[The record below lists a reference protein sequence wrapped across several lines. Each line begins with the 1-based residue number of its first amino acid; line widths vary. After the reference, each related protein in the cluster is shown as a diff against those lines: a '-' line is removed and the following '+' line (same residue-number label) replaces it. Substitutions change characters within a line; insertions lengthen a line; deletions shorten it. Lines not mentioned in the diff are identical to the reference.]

1 MVSARRNRGRGASA
15 ALALLALLGG
25 AGTLAG
31 TAQANPIVSGNQYMV
46 TASHP
51 LAARA
56 GARMLEQGGNAVD
69 AAVATAAA
77 IGVVEPWFSNI
88 LGGGTWALFYNAKE
102 GKVLNLEAVGPAPT
116 GATPEYYA
124 NLDLPAY
131 GAHQAN
137 IPAAFD
143 GWTLILARY
152 GTKSLR
158 EVLAPAIE
166 LAEKGF
172 PVGRDFVTQ
181 STNSRDEISKYPS
194 SARTYLKAGKP
205 YQIGDMLVQKDLAA
219 TYKQLVQVEQDN
231 LGRGRAQAIRA
242 ARDFFYAGPIMKAL
256 VKFSQENKGLFTEAD
271 FAKVQA
277 RFVEP
282 IRISYRG
289 LDVYQNAPNSQGIT
303 MLMALNILE
312 GYDLKKMDPK
322 SPETIHLIT
331 EAIKLAFA
339 DRHWYVGDP
348 DFVKVPVDKL
358 LSKEYAAAQ
367 RKRIDMQRAK
377 EWPIPGGLEQ
387 FTKNTTTILV
397 KDKDGNALSITTSI
411 GSNWVVMGD
420 TGIVINNRMPM
431 FDIEAGLPN
440 QVQPGKKVRHTSNPA
455 MALKDGRPVLLWA
468 CSGVDTQ
475 PQVQVHG
482 FLNVVEFGMNPL
494 EAVSAPRV
502 IQHSFPVTRVRMASN
517 ILALEP
523 GRFSAEVV
531 EALKKKGHKTGA
543 KAIFGNMNM
552 IQLDPATG
560 AILAGVDPRQE
571 GYAVGW

>member
-1 MVSARRNRGRGASA
+1 MRWGRWISVRAC
-15 ALALLALLGG
+15 LALLSLATLLVSMGS
-25 AGTLAG
+25 LAVP
-31 TAQANPIVSGNQYMV
+31 ARANPIVPANHWMV

-51 LAARA
+51 LAARV
-56 GARMLEQGGNAVD
+56 GEMILEQGGNAVD

-102 GKVLNLEAVGPAPT
+102 GRVLNLEAVGPAPT
-116 GATPEYYA
+116 GATPEFFS
-124 NLDLPAY
+124 NLDLPPY
-131 GAHQAN
+131 GVHQAN

-143 GWTLILARY
+143 GWTLILAKY
-152 GTKSLR
+152 GTKSLK
-158 EVLAPAIE
+158 EVLAPAIG

-172 PVGRDFVTQ
+172 PVGKDFVTQ
-181 STNSRDEISKYPS
+181 STNSRDEIAKYPS
-194 SARTYLKAGKP
+194 SARIYLQNGQP
-205 YQIGDMLVQKDLAA
+205 YRIGDRLVQRDLAN

-231 LGRGRAQAIRA
+231 LGRGREQAIRA
-242 ARDFFYAGPIMKAL
+242 ARDYFYAGPIMKAL
-256 VKFSQENKGLFTEAD
+256 VKFSQENKGLFTERD

-282 IRISYRG
+282 IRIAYRG

-312 GYDLKKMDPK
+312 GYNLKEMDPK
-322 SPETIHLIT
+322 SAETVHLIT
-331 EAIKLAFA
+331 EAVKLAFA

-348 DFVKVPVDKL
+348 DFVKVPVDRL
-358 LSKEYAAAQ
+358 LSKDYAAAQ
-367 RKRIDMQRAK
+367 RKRIDMQAAAD
-377 EWPIPGGLEQ
+377 WPIQGGLEQ

-397 KDKDGNALSITTSI
+397 KDQAGNALSITTSI

-431 FDIEAGLPN
+431 FDVGAGLPN

-455 MALKDGRPVLLWA
+455 MALKDGKPFLLWA

-475 PQVQVHG
+475 PQVQVQG
-482 FLNVVEFGMNPL
+482 FVNVVDFGMNPL
-494 EAVSAPRV
+494 DAVSAPRY
-502 IQHSFPVTRVRMASN
+502 IQHSFPVTRVRIASN
-517 ILALEP
+517 ILALER
-523 GRFSAEVV
+523 GRFAPDVV
-531 EALKKKGHKTGA
+531 ESLKKKGHKIGDR
-543 KAIFGNMNM
+543 AIFGNMNM
-552 IQLDPATG
+552 VLLDPATG
-560 AILAGVDPRQE
+560 SILAGVDPRQE

>member
-1 MVSARRNRGRGASA
+1 M
-15 ALALLALLGG
+15 
-25 AGTLAG
+25 
-31 TAQANPIVSGNQYMV
+31 I
-46 TASHP
+46 
-51 LAARA
+51 
-56 GARMLEQGGNAVD
+56 LEQGGNAVD

-102 GKVLNLEAVGPAPT
+102 GRVLNLEAVGPAPT
-116 GATPEYYA
+116 GATPEFFS

-131 GAHQAN
+131 GVHQAN

-143 GWTLILARY
+143 GWTLILAKY
-152 GTKSLR
+152 GTKSLK
-158 EVLAPAIE
+158 EVLAPAIA

-181 STNSRDEISKYPS
+181 STNSRDEIAKYPS
-194 SARTYLKAGKP
+194 SARIYLKNGQP
-205 YQIGDMLVQKDLAA
+205 YRIGDLLIQEDLAN

-231 LGRGRAQAIRA
+231 LSRGRENAIRA
-242 ARDFFYAGPIMKAL
+242 ARDYFYAGPIMKAL

-282 IRISYRG
+282 IRIAYRG

-312 GYDLKKMDPK
+312 GYDLKRMDPK
-322 SPETIHLIT
+322 SAETIHLIT
-331 EAIKLAFA
+331 EAVKLAFA

-358 LSKEYAAAQ
+358 LSKDYAAAQ
-367 RKRIDMQRAK
+367 RKRIDMQAAK
-377 EWPIPGGLEQ
+377 DWPIQGGLEL

-397 KDKDGNALSITTSI
+397 KDQAGNALSITTSI

-431 FDIEAGLPN
+431 FDVEAGLPN

-455 MALKDGRPVLLWA
+455 MALKDGKPFLLWA

-475 PQVQVHG
+475 PQVQVQG
-482 FLNVVEFGMNPL
+482 FINVVDFGMNPL
-494 EAVSAPRV
+494 DAVSAPRH
-502 IQHSFPVTRVRMASN
+502 IQHSFPVTRVRIASN
-517 ILALEP
+517 ILALER
-523 GRFSAEVV
+523 GRFAPDVV
-531 EALKKKGHKTGA
+531 ESLKTKGHRIGDR
-543 KAIFGNMNM
+543 AIFGNMNM
-552 IQLDPATG
+552 ILLDPATG
-560 AILAGVDPRQE
+560 TILAGIDPRQE

>member
-1 MVSARRNRGRGASA
+1 MNAKKTIRYWIIVISISILFSGYM
-15 ALALLALLGG
+15 
-25 AGTLAG
+25 AGNT
-31 TAQANPIVSGNQYMV
+31 QSNPIVPANQWMV

-56 GARMLEQGGNAVD
+56 GAMILERGGNAVD

-88 LGGGTWALFYNAKE
+88 LGGGTWALFYSTREK
-102 GKVLNLEAVGPAPT
+102 KVINLEAVGPAPT
-116 GATPEYYA
+116 GATPEFYS

-131 GAHQAN
+131 GVHQAN

-152 GTKSLR
+152 GTMRLR
-158 EVLAPAIE
+158 DVLMPAIE

-181 STNSRDEISKYPS
+181 STNARDDIAKYPS
-194 SARTYLKAGKP
+194 SAKIYLKDGKN
-205 YQIGDMLVQKDLAA
+205 YKIGEILIQKDLAN
-219 TYKQLVQVEQDN
+219 TYKQLVKVEQEN
-231 LGRGRAQAIRA
+231 LNKGKANAIRA
-242 ARDFFYAGPIMKAL
+242 ARDYFYKGPIMKAL
-256 VKFSQENKGLFTEAD
+256 VKFSKENKGLFTEED
-271 FAKVQA
+271 FTKVQA

-282 IRISYRG
+282 IKIKYRDI
-289 LDVYQNAPNSQGIT
+289 DVYQNAPNSQGIT

-312 GYDLKKMDPK
+312 GFDLKKMGSK
-322 SPETIHLIT
+322 NPETIHLIT

-358 LSKEYAAAQ
+358 LSKEYAEAQ
-367 RKRIDMQRAK
+367 RKRIDMSKAM
-377 EWPIPGGLEQ
+377 EWPIKGGLEQ

-397 KDKDGNALSITTSI
+397 KDKFGNAMSITTSI

-431 FDIEAGLPN
+431 FDIAAGVPN

-455 MALKDGRPVLLWA
+455 MALKDGKLLMLWA

-475 PQVQVHG
+475 PQAQVTG
-482 FLNVVEFGMNPL
+482 FVNVVDFDMNPL
-494 EAVSAPRV
+494 EAVSAPRF
-502 IQHSFPVTRVRMASN
+502 INHSFPVTRVRRASN

-523 GRFSAEVV
+523 GRFAPDIV
-531 EALKKKGHKTGA
+531 ETLKKKGHQISDR
-543 KAIFGNMNM
+543 AIFGNMNM
-552 IQLDPATG
+552 ILIDTKTG
-560 AILAGVDPRQE
+560 ALLAGVDPRQE
-571 GYAVGW
+571 GYAIGW

>member
-1 MVSARRNRGRGASA
+1 V
-15 ALALLALLGG
+15 
-25 AGTLAG
+25 
-31 TAQANPIVSGNQYMV
+31 
-46 TASHP
+46 
-51 LAARA
+51 
-56 GARMLEQGGNAVD
+56 
-69 AAVATAAA
+69 
-77 IGVVEPWFSNI
+77 
-88 LGGGTWALFYNAKE
+88 
-102 GKVLNLEAVGPAPT
+102 
-116 GATPEYYA
+116 
-124 NLDLPAY
+124 
-131 GAHQAN
+131 HQAN

-143 GWTLILARY
+143 GWTLILAKY
-152 GTKSLR
+152 GTKSLK

-181 STNSRDEISKYPS
+181 STNSRDEITRYPS
-194 SARTYLKAGKP
+194 SARIYLKNGQP
-205 YQIGDMLVQKDLAA
+205 YKLGDLLVQKDMAA

-231 LGRGRAQAIRA
+231 LGRGREQAIRA

-282 IRISYRG
+282 IKTTYRG

-312 GYDLKKMDPK
+312 GYDLKGMGAR
-322 SPETIHLIT
+322 SVETIHLIT

-348 DFVKVPVDKL
+348 DVVKVPVDRL

-367 RKRIDMQRAK
+367 RKRIDMAK
-377 EWPIPGGLEQ
+377 AKDWPIQGGLDQ

-397 KDKDGNALSITTSI
+397 RDKDGNALSITTSI

-455 MALKDGRPVLLWA
+455 MALKDGKPVLLWA

-475 PQVQVHG
+475 PQVQVQG
-482 FLNVVEFGMNPL
+482 LVNVVDFGMNPL
-494 EAVSAPRV
+494 EAVSAPRY
-502 IQHSFPVTRVRMASN
+502 IQHSFPVTRVRIASN
-517 ILALEP
+517 VLALEA
-523 GRFSAEVV
+523 GRFAPEIV
-531 EALKKKGHKTGA
+531 EALKKKGHKTGDR
-543 KAIFGNMNM
+543 AIFGNMNM

-560 AILAGVDPRQE
+560 AILAGADPRQE

>member
-1 MVSARRNRGRGASA
+1 MDRERRIPRRVFLA
-15 ALALLALLGG
+15 ALGLIVLVVGMG
-25 AGTLAG
+25 ILAG
-31 TAQANPIVSGNQYMV
+31 VTQANPIVPANQYMV

-56 GARMLEQGGNAVD
+56 GARILEQGGNAVD

-88 LGGGTWALFYNAKE
+88 LGGGTWALFYNAQE

-116 GATPEYYA
+116 GATPEFYS

-131 GAHQAN
+131 GVHQAN

-152 GTKSLR
+152 GTKSLK

-181 STNSRDEISKYPS
+181 STNARDEIARYPS
-194 SARTYLKAGKP
+194 SARLYLKNGQP
-205 YQIGDMLVQKDLAA
+205 YKIGDLLVQKDMAA

-256 VKFSQENKGLFTEAD
+256 VKFSQENKGLFIEAD

-282 IRISYRG
+282 IKIAYRG

-312 GYDLKKMDPK
+312 GYDLKGMGAK
-322 SPETIHLIT
+322 SAETIHLIT

-348 DFVKVPVDKL
+348 DVVKVPMDRL
-358 LSKEYAAAQ
+358 LSREYAAAQ
-367 RKRIDMQRAK
+367 RKRIDMAK
-377 EWPIPGGLEQ
+377 AKDWPIQGGLEQ

-397 KDKDGNALSITTSI
+397 RDKDGNALAITTSI

-455 MALKDGRPVLLWA
+455 MALKNGKPVLLWA

-475 PQVQVHG
+475 PQVQVQG
-482 FLNVVEFGMNPL
+482 LVNVVDFGMNPL
-494 EAVSAPRV
+494 EAVSAPRY
-502 IQHSFPVTRVRMASN
+502 IQHSFPVTRVRIASN
-517 ILALEP
+517 VLALEP
-523 GRFSAEVV
+523 GRFAPEIV
-531 EALKKKGHKTGA
+531 EALKKKGHKTGDR
-543 KAIFGNMNM
+543 AIFGNMNM

-571 GYAVGW
+571 GTAIGW

>member
-1 MVSARRNRGRGASA
+1 MDRERRIPRRVFLA
-15 ALALLALLGG
+15 ALGLIVLVVGMG
-25 AGTLAG
+25 ILAG
-31 TAQANPIVSGNQYMV
+31 VAQANPIVPANQYMV

-51 LAARA
+51 LAAKA
-56 GARMLEQGGNAVD
+56 GARILDQGGNAVD

-77 IGVVEPWFSNI
+77 IRVVEPWFSNI
-88 LGGGTWALFYNAKE
+88 LGGGTWALFYNAQE

-116 GATPEYYA
+116 GATPEFYS

-131 GAHQAN
+131 GVHQAN

-143 GWTLILARY
+143 GWTLILAKY
-152 GTKSLR
+152 GTKSLK

-181 STNSRDEISKYPS
+181 STNSRDEITRYPS
-194 SARTYLKAGKP
+194 SARIYLKNGQP
-205 YQIGDMLVQKDLAA
+205 YKLGDLLVQKDMAV

-282 IRISYRG
+282 IKTTYRG

-312 GYDLKKMDPK
+312 GYDLKGMGAR
-322 SPETIHLIT
+322 SVETIHLIT

-348 DFVKVPVDKL
+348 DVVKVPVDRL

-367 RKRIDMQRAK
+367 RKRIDMAK
-377 EWPIPGGLEQ
+377 AKDWPIQGGLDQ

-397 KDKDGNALSITTSI
+397 RDKDGNALSITTSI

-455 MALKDGRPVLLWA
+455 MALKDGKPVLLWA

-475 PQVQVHG
+475 PQVQVQG
-482 FLNVVEFGMNPL
+482 LVNVVDFGMNPL
-494 EAVSAPRV
+494 EAVSAPRY
-502 IQHSFPVTRVRMASN
+502 IQHSFPVTRVRIASN
-517 ILALEP
+517 VLALEA
-523 GRFSAEVV
+523 GRFAPEIV
-531 EALKKKGHKTGA
+531 EALKKKGHKTGDR
-543 KAIFGNMNM
+543 AIFGNMNM

-560 AILAGVDPRQE
+560 AILAGADPRQE

>member
-1 MVSARRNRGRGASA
+1 MDRERRIPRRVFLA
-15 ALALLALLGG
+15 ALGLIVLVVGMG
-25 AGTLAG
+25 ILAG
-31 TAQANPIVSGNQYMV
+31 VAQANPIVPANQYMV

-51 LAARA
+51 LAAKA
-56 GARMLEQGGNAVD
+56 GARILDQGGNAVD

-88 LGGGTWALFYNAKE
+88 LGGGTWALFYNAQE

-116 GATPEYYA
+116 GATPEFYS

-131 GAHQAN
+131 GVHQAN

-143 GWTLILARY
+143 GWTLILAKY
-152 GTKSLR
+152 GTKSLK

-181 STNSRDEISKYPS
+181 STNSRDEITRYPS
-194 SARTYLKAGKP
+194 SARIYLKNGQP
-205 YQIGDMLVQKDLAA
+205 YKLGDLLVQKDMAA

-231 LGRGRAQAIRA
+231 LGRGREQAIRA

-282 IRISYRG
+282 IKTTYRG

-312 GYDLKKMDPK
+312 GYDLKGMGAR
-322 SPETIHLIT
+322 SVETIHLIT

-348 DFVKVPVDKL
+348 DVVKVPVDRL

-367 RKRIDMQRAK
+367 RKRIDMAK
-377 EWPIPGGLEQ
+377 AKDWPIQGGLDQ

-397 KDKDGNALSITTSI
+397 RDKDGNALSITTSI

-455 MALKDGRPVLLWA
+455 MALKDGKPVLLWA

-475 PQVQVHG
+475 PQVQVQG
-482 FLNVVEFGMNPL
+482 LVNVVDFGMNPL
-494 EAVSAPRV
+494 EAVSAPRY
-502 IQHSFPVTRVRMASN
+502 IQHSFPVTRVRIASN
-517 ILALEP
+517 VLALEA
-523 GRFSAEVV
+523 GRFAPEIV
-531 EALKKKGHKTGA
+531 EALKKKGHKTGDR
-543 KAIFGNMNM
+543 AIFGNMNM

-560 AILAGVDPRQE
+560 AILAGADPRQE

>member
-1 MVSARRNRGRGASA
+1 MENKRRFFYRASLTA
-15 ALALLALLGG
+15 FAITALAIGVG
-25 AGTLAG
+25 SSVGVVE
-31 TAQANPIVSGNQYMV
+31 ANPLVPGNQHMV
-46 TASHP
+46 AASHP
-51 LAARA
+51 LAAKV
-56 GARMLEQGGNAVD
+56 GARILEQGGNAVD

-88 LGGGTWALFYNAKE
+88 LGGGTWALFYNAQEK
-102 GKVLNLEAVGPAPT
+102 KVLNLEAVGPTPS
-116 GATPEYYA
+116 GATPEFYS

-131 GAHQAN
+131 GVHQAN

-152 GTKSLR
+152 GTKSLK

-172 PVGRDFVTQ
+172 PVGKDFVTQ
-181 STNSRDEISKYPS
+181 STNSRDEISKYSS
-194 SARTYLKAGKP
+194 SARIYLKNGQP
-205 YQIGDMLVQKDLAA
+205 YKIGDILVQKDLAA

-242 ARDFFYAGPIMKAL
+242 VRDFFYSGPIMKAL

-282 IRISYRG
+282 IKIAYRG

-348 DFVKVPVDKL
+348 DFVKVPVDRL

-367 RKRIDMQRAK
+367 RKRIDVQRAK
-377 EWPIPGGLEQ
+377 DWPIQGGLEQ

-420 TGIVINNRMPM
+420 TGIMINNRMPM
-431 FDIEAGLPN
+431 FDVEAGLPN

-455 MALKDGRPVLLWA
+455 MALKDGKPVLLWA

-494 EAVSAPRV
+494 EAVSAPRI
-502 IQHSFPVTRVRMASN
+502 IQHSFPVTRVRIASN
-517 ILALEP
+517 ILALER
-523 GRFSAEVV
+523 GRFAPDVV
-531 EALKKKGHKTGA
+531 EALKKKGHKTGDR
-543 KAIFGNMNM
+543 AIFGNMNM
-552 IQLDPATG
+552 IQLDPTTG
-560 AILAGVDPRQE
+560 AILAGADPRQE
-571 GYAVGW
+571 GTAIGW